1 MVAGRGRP
9 RRGTEKG
16 GILAVISRIPYP
28 QCDRPAAMGC
38 WPQHWVC
45 ACTRHLCMHTEWYVT
60 SQAMG
65 GRPRP
70 LFGVFCFV
78 FRFPISEITPEILPI
93 QLCCAPTKPSYG
105 PFEASVWSPRP
116 QLYPHAIFS
125 WWWQNCGRPRPPTVG
140 AVNNDYTVKYTIK
153 PIIKINMVSHHSVQ
167 INEFLHACMYTWLY
181 MTS

>member
-1 MVAGRGRP
+1 MIAPERWVAGHSIGCALARDTYACIPNGMWRHRPWEAGRGHF
-9 RRGTEKG
+9 
-16 GILAVISRIPYP
+16 L
-28 QCDRPAAMGC
+28 
-38 WPQHWVC
+38 VC
-45 ACTRHLCMHTEWYVT
+45 
-60 SQAMG
+60 
-65 GRPRP
+65 
-70 LFGVFCFV
+70 VFFV